1 LSFDLSFERDEVYE
15 CGAVLLTVL
24 ALPKQV
30 AEEKSSQLYRSLC
43 GKALWLTHVAAPNDL
58 TPIMVK
64 PQYVFRD
71 RKIIDRDVRIVEKR
85 LGERMVAGRMA
96 IPFLQRSALG
106 VAGPL
111 PDGVQRLSL
120 NQIAEFVLEDAGQA
134 DAINVERRYWSP
146 SRPVI
151 HLAAAAAMVGQQR
164 RKSGQIIGLESFLFD
179 RALIEEIVRGAEE
192 FAGLID
198 KDPKFPVKA
207 EQLIRFG
214 LS

>member
-24 ALPKQV
+24 ALPRQV
-30 AEEKSSQLYRSLC
+30 GEERSSQLCWSLC
-43 GKALWLTHVAAPNDL
+43 GKALWHKHMMAPDDW
-58 TPIMVK
+58 TPITVK

-71 RKIIDRDVRIVEKR
+71 RRIIDRDARIVEKR

-96 IPFLQRSALG
+96 IPFLQQSALG
-106 VAGPL
+106 AAGPL
-111 PDGVQRLSL
+111 PDGVRRLSL
-120 NQIAEFVLEDAGQA
+120 NQMAEFVLEDAGQA
-134 DAINVERRYWSP
+134 DAIKVERRYWSP

-192 FAGLID
+192 LPA
-198 KDPKFPVKA
+198 
-207 EQLIRFG
+207 
-214 LS
+214 